1 MPTKLLNCK
10 HASKHVVMK
19 DVKCLVTNVGQR
31 TNVAQIFSLGL
42 DSLRG
47 SARLFSLFL
56 VRDEANTRFFYFMSV
71 LRSYQL
77 IDLLI
82 KTFSYESK
90 HLKSS
95 P

>member
-1 MPTKLLNCK
+1 M
-10 HASKHVVMK
+10 MK
-19 DVKCLVTNVGQR
+19 DVKRLVTNVGQR
-31 TNVAQIFSLGL
+31 TNVVQIFSLGL

-56 VRDEANTRFFYFMSV
+56 VRDEANTRLFYFMSV

-82 KTFSYESK
+82 KTFSYEST
-90 HLKSS
+90 HLQYST
-95 P
+95 